1 MDKNITRLKNR
12 NITGLESENII
23 ELKNK
28 NITEVGNG
36 NIIELKNINKIY
48 GKIMKTQVLFD
59 INVAFKEKSFN
70 SIIGESGC
78 GKSTMLNIMG
88 TLDKPTNGEVYIDG
102 QRTDLM
108 TDDELAETRNQKI
121 GFIFQFHYL
130 LPDFT
135 ALENVLIPYMIKNV
149 KPPKEVQERALELL
163 ELVGLSKV
171 KDNLATNM
179 SGGQQQRAAIAR
191 ALINNPRIILA
202 DEPTGNLDSQSTE
215 NVYGIMREMNE
226 KFKTTFIII
235 THDKRIADRAD
246 RVLEISDGKI
256 FSDKNN

>member
-1 MDKNITRLKNR
+1 MDKNIER
-12 NITGLESENII
+12 NII
-23 ELKNK
+23 ELKN
-28 NITEVGNG
+28 V
-36 NIIELKNINKIY
+36 NKIY
-48 GKIMKTQVLFD
+48 GKLMKTQVLYD
-59 INVAFKEKSFN
+59 INVVFKEKSFN
-70 SIIGESGC
+70 SIIGESGS

-88 TLDKPTNGEVYIDG
+88 TLDRPNSGQVYIDG
-102 QRTDLM
+102 HRTDLM
-108 TDDELAETRNQKI
+108 TADELAETKNQKI

-149 KPPKEVQERALELL
+149 KPPKEIEERALELL
-163 ELVGLSKV
+163 DLVGLSKV
-171 KDNLATNM
+171 KNNLATNM

-191 ALINNPRIILA
+191 ALINNPKIILA

-215 NVYGIMREMNE
+215 NVYGILREMNE

-235 THDKRIADRAD
+235 THDKRIAERAD

-256 FSDKNN
+256 LSDKYNYNNFNI